1 METLVKVK
9 ASATVLALLSL
20 AICLI
25 PTSIDAAGS
34 LSFSPSQGTVGTKV
48 AIPAMCGYGEGQ
60 YYLYWGE
67 AEQLLSQGELVE
79 GCASLTFTIPEAAR
93 GEHKV
98 TLRIGTESFERNFTV
113 MPSISLSTNEGT
125 VGSNLTVTGKGFNSN
140 ESAINI
146 NYDGSPVETEIKAGS
161 KGSWQSTFNVPA
173 SSRGEHIID
182 AEGTTPATEV
192 DDQIFTVTP
201 QINISPTSGWV
212 GTVISIAGTGFGSGE
227 TNIKVTYDGL
237 ATKTGITSDAT
248 GSWQSSFS
256 IPTSAKGSHKIDA
269 YGATTTEADVAEVT
283 FTVSPGIKLELASG
297 HLGGNIHIGDSLWV
311 SGVGFEVN
319 EAEIKITFD
328 GTMIASGITA
338 DAKGSWSTQIEVPP
352 STKGEHTVD
361 ASGDTTKAS
370 DVADTII
377 VISPEMEINPTSG
390 AIGDDVIVSG
400 AAFGG
405 NQALTISYD
414 GNQVAAGS
422 TTNAKGNFTASFKV
436 PKSQAGDH
444 TVTVTD
450 AVASV
455 ASSTFSVESTPPPT
469 PQPLSPEAGSRIG
482 FVGKTVITFDWSDV
496 DDPSGI
502 WYLLEVSQ
510 SADFSGVMTHKEGL
524 TQSQYTLTGDEALA
538 KGEYYW
544 RVKAID
550 GAENQGEWTNGQ
562 FFKVGVTEW
571 WLLAVIIIAGIGIIG
586 IIWRIVHISRRGSW
600 K

>member
-1 METLVKVK
+1 MKVK

-34 LSFSPSQGTVGTKV
+34 LSLSPSQGTVGTKV

-98 TLRIGTESFERNFTV
+98 TLRIGTESFERKFTV

-400 AAFGG
+400 TAFGG

-414 GNQVAAGS
+414 GNQVVAGS

-502 WYLLEVSQ
+502 CYLLEVSQ

>member
-1 METLVKVK
+1 MKVK

-34 LSFSPSQGTVGTKV
+34 LSLSPSQGTVGTKV

-67 AEQLLSQGELVE
+67 AEQLLSQGALVE

-98 TLRIGTESFERNFTV
+98 TLKIGTESFERNFTV

-146 NYDGSPVETEIKAGS
+146 NYDGSPVETEIKASS

-192 DDQIFTVTP
+192 DDQTFTVIP

-269 YGATTTEADVAEVT
+269 YGATTTEADVAELT
-283 FTVSPGIKLELASG
+283 FTVSPGIKLELASR

-400 AAFGG
+400 TAFGG

-422 TTNAKGNFTASFKV
+422 TTNVKGNFTASFKV

-502 WYLLEVSQ
+502 CYLLEVSQ

-524 TQSQYTLTGDEALA
+524 NQSQYTLTGDEALA

>member
-1 METLVKVK
+1 MKVK

-34 LSFSPSQGTVGTKV
+34 LSLSPSQGTVGTKV

-67 AEQLLSQGELVE
+67 AEQLLSEGELLE

-146 NYDGSPVETEIKAGS
+146 NYDGSPVETEIKASS

-173 SSRGEHIID
+173 SSRGKHIID

-192 DDQIFTVTP
+192 DDQTFTVIP

-338 DAKGSWSTQIEVPP
+338 DAKGSWSTQIEMPP
-352 STKGEHTVD
+352 STRGEHTVD

-400 AAFGG
+400 TAFGG
-405 NQALTISYD
+405 NQAITISYD
-414 GNQVAAGS
+414 GNQVAVGS

-469 PQPLSPEAGSRIG
+469 PQPISPEAGSRIG
-482 FVGKTVITFDWSDV
+482 FVGKTVITFGWSDV

-502 WYLLEVSQ
+502 CYLLEVSQ

-586 IIWRIVHISRRGSW
+586 IVWRIVHISRRGSW

>member
-1 METLVKVK
+1 MKVK

-34 LSFSPSQGTVGTKV
+34 LSLSPSQGTVGTKV

-98 TLRIGTESFERNFTV
+98 TLKIGTESFERKFTV

-146 NYDGSPVETEIKAGS
+146 NYDGSPVETEIKASS
-161 KGSWQSTFNVPA
+161 KGSWQSTFNAPA

-192 DDQIFTVTP
+192 DDQTFTIIP

-256 IPTSAKGSHKIDA
+256 IPTSAKGSHKIDT

-297 HLGGNIHIGDSLWV
+297 HLGGNIHIEDSLWV

-400 AAFGG
+400 TAFGG

-524 TQSQYTLTGDEALA
+524 NQSQYTLTSDEALA

>member
-1 METLVKVK
+1 MKVK

-34 LSFSPSQGTVGTKV
+34 LSLSPSQGTVGTKV

-60 YYLYWGE
+60 YSLYWGE

-98 TLRIGTESFERNFTV
+98 TLRIGTESFERKFTV

-212 GTVISIAGTGFGSGE
+212 GTVISIAGTGFSSGE

-400 AAFGG
+400 TAFGG
-405 NQALTISYD
+405 NQAITISYD

-450 AVASV
+450 ATASV

-469 PQPLSPEAGSRIG
+469 PQPISPEAGSRIG

-502 WYLLEVSQ
+502 CYLLEVSQ

-524 TQSQYTLTGDEALA
+524 TQSQYTLTSDEALA

>member
-1 METLVKVK
+1 MKVK

-34 LSFSPSQGTVGTKV
+34 LSLSPSQGTVGTKV

-67 AEQLLSQGELVE
+67 AEQLLSEGELVE

-98 TLRIGTESFERNFTV
+98 TLRIGTESFERKFTV
-113 MPSISLSTNEGT
+113 MPSISPSTNEGT

-146 NYDGSPVETEIKAGS
+146 NYDGSPVETEIKASS

-173 SSRGEHIID
+173 SSRGKHIID

-192 DDQIFTVTP
+192 DDRIFTVIP

-338 DAKGSWSTQIEVPP
+338 DAKGSWSTQIEMPP
-352 STKGEHTVD
+352 STRGEHTVD

-400 AAFGG
+400 TAFGG
-405 NQALTISYD
+405 NQAITISYD
-414 GNQVAAGS
+414 GNQVAVGS

-469 PQPLSPEAGSRIG
+469 PQPISPEAGSRIG
-482 FVGKTVITFDWSDV
+482 FVGKTVITFGWSDV

-502 WYLLEVSQ
+502 CYLLEVSQ

-586 IIWRIVHISRRGSW
+586 IVWRIVHISRRGSW

>member
-1 METLVKVK
+1 MKVK

-34 LSFSPSQGTVGTKV
+34 LSLSPSQGTVGTKV

-67 AEQLLSQGELVE
+67 AEQLLSQGALVE

-98 TLRIGTESFERNFTV
+98 TLKIGTESFERIFTV

-146 NYDGSPVETEIKAGS
+146 NYDGSPVETEIKASS

-192 DDQIFTVTP
+192 DDQTFTVIP

-269 YGATTTEADVAEVT
+269 YGATTTEADVAELT

-297 HLGGNIHIGDSLWV
+297 HLGGNIHIGASLWV

-377 VISPEMEINPTSG
+377 VISPEMGINPTSG

-400 AAFGG
+400 TAFGG

-422 TTNAKGNFTASFKV
+422 TTNVKGNFTASFKV

-524 TQSQYTLTGDEALA
+524 NQSQYTLTGDEALA

>member
-1 METLVKVK
+1 
-9 ASATVLALLSL
+9 
-20 AICLI
+20 
-25 PTSIDAAGS
+25 
-34 LSFSPSQGTVGTKV
+34 
-48 AIPAMCGYGEGQ
+48 MCGYGEGQ

-67 AEQLLSQGELVE
+67 AEQLLSQGALVE

-98 TLRIGTESFERNFTV
+98 TLKIGTESFERKFTV

-227 TNIKVTYDGL
+227 TNLKVTYDGL

-400 AAFGG
+400 TAFGG

-414 GNQVAAGS
+414 GNQVVAGS

-450 AVASV
+450 ATASV

-502 WYLLEVSQ
+502 CYLLEVSQ

-524 TQSQYTLTGDEALA
+524 TQSQYTLTSDEALA

-550 GAENQGEWTNGQ
+550 GAENQGDWTNGQ

>member
-1 METLVKVK
+1 MKVK

-34 LSFSPSQGTVGTKV
+34 LSLSPSQGTVGTKV

-98 TLRIGTESFERNFTV
+98 TLRIGTESFERKFTV

-146 NYDGSPVETEIKAGS
+146 NYDGSPVETEIKASS
-161 KGSWQSTFNVPA
+161 KGSWQSTFNIPA
-173 SSRGEHIID
+173 SSRGKHIID

-192 DDQIFTVTP
+192 DDQTFTVTP

-227 TNIKVTYDGL
+227 TNLKVTYDGL

-400 AAFGG
+400 TAFGG
-405 NQALTISYD
+405 NQAITISYD

-444 TVTVTD
+444 IVTVTD
-450 AVASV
+450 ATASV

-502 WYLLEVSQ
+502 CYLLEVSQ

-524 TQSQYTLTGDEALA
+524 TQSQYTLTSDEALA

>member
-1 METLVKVK
+1 MKVK

-34 LSFSPSQGTVGTKV
+34 LSLSPSQGTVGTKV

-98 TLRIGTESFERNFTV
+98 TLRIGTESFERKFTV

-146 NYDGSPVETEIKAGS
+146 NYDGSPVETEIKASS
-161 KGSWQSTFNVPA
+161 KGSWQSTFNAPA
-173 SSRGEHIID
+173 SSRGKHIID

-192 DDQIFTVTP
+192 DDQTFTVTP

-212 GTVISIAGTGFGSGE
+212 GTVISIAGTGFGSRE

-400 AAFGG
+400 TAFGG

-414 GNQVAAGS
+414 GNQVVAGS

-502 WYLLEVSQ
+502 CYLLEVSQ

-524 TQSQYTLTGDEALA
+524 TQSQYTLTSDEALA

>member
-1 METLVKVK
+1 MKVK

-34 LSFSPSQGTVGTKV
+34 LSLSPSQGTVGTKV

-98 TLRIGTESFERNFTV
+98 TLKIGTESFERKFTI

-146 NYDGSPVETEIKAGS
+146 NYDGSPVETAIKASS

-173 SSRGEHIID
+173 SSRGKHIID

-192 DDQIFTVTP
+192 DDRIFTVIP

-400 AAFGG
+400 TAFGG

-422 TTNAKGNFTASFKV
+422 TTNTKGNFTASFKV

-444 TVTVTD
+444 IVTVTD
-450 AVASV
+450 ATASV
-455 ASSTFSVESTPPPT
+455 ASASFSVESMPPPT
-469 PQPLSPEAGSRIG
+469 PQPISPEAGSRIG

>member
-1 METLVKVK
+1 MKVK

-34 LSFSPSQGTVGTKV
+34 LSLSPSQGTVGTKV

-98 TLRIGTESFERNFTV
+98 TLKIGTESFERKFTV

-125 VGSNLTVTGKGFNSN
+125 AGSNLTVTGKGFNSN

-146 NYDGSPVETEIKAGS
+146 NYDGSPVETAIKASS

-192 DDQIFTVTP
+192 DDQTFTVIP

-311 SGVGFEVN
+311 RGVGFEVN

-400 AAFGG
+400 TAFGG

-422 TTNAKGNFTASFKV
+422 TTNTKGNFTASFKV
-436 PKSQAGDH
+436 PKSKAGDH
-444 TVTVTD
+444 IVTVTD

-469 PQPLSPEAGSRIG
+469 PQPISPEAGSRIG

-502 WYLLEVSQ
+502 CYLLEVSQ